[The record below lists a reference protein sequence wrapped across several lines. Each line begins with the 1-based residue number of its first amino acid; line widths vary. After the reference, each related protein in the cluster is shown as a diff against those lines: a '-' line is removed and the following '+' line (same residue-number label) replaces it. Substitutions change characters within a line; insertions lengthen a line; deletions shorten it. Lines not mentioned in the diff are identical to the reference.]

1 VNSTPPRTPK
11 TLPEIA
17 VSDEGARTRT
27 LTGYSDW
34 IVYIFAIVIAL
45 GHVWFNSFG
54 LLGSVPR
61 NALHL
66 STMALIV
73 FLTFPA
79 RKTSPTDRFTIVD
92 VILCIGIV
100 VCGWY
105 IFTYYLVIH
114 REQFSIPGMRDLIFA
129 GLTVVLLLEA
139 SRRAAGW
146 IIPAIALFFIVYTV
160 WLGQFIPGP
169 FYYSPAS
176 FERLLFRL
184 ALTDEAIFGIVANIS
199 STYVFTFILFG
210 AFLIKSGAGAFVIDL
225 ALALFG
231 RIRGGPAHAAV
242 VGSGMIGS
250 ITGSAVA
257 NTVTSGTFT
266 IPLMKRIG
274 YTPRQAAGIEAAAS
288 TGGQIMPPIMGAG
301 AFIMA
306 QFTGIPYI
314 EIVAIALLPAL
325 MYFLSVSF
333 FIYLAARKQNIGKM
347 EDADLPDL
355 KSVLR
360 DGAVFVFPI
369 GAVVGTLIY
378 GYTPLFAGLV
388 GIVTVVVA
396 SWFTRNYRM
405 GPHAIL
411 DALYTGVRNAAAT
424 AVILMTAGIVVGI
437 AGLTGIGITFSGMI
451 LVLAGD
457 SLFLAIVL
465 IAFASLILGMGL
477 PVSAAYVMLA
487 ILAAPALTQLGVA
500 LIAAHML
507 IFWYSQDSNVTPP
520 IALAAYAA
528 AGVAGSDPMKTSF
541 TAWKFAKGLYFI
553 PVLFVYSPLLFTG
566 TYVGALQAAFFGTL
580 GLFCIAVVFEGYLV
594 RRTNLV
600 ERCGFLVAGVGLF
613 WPNIWFSIPSLGLF
627 LALLA
632 WQFFQARKSDMVRA

>member
-1 VNSTPPRTPK
+1 VGP
-11 TLPEIA
+11 
-17 VSDEGARTRT
+17 
-27 LTGYSDW
+27 YYW
-34 IVYIFAIVIAL
+34 IVYGAAVVIAL

-66 STMALIV
+66 ASMALIV

-79 RKTSPTDRFTIVD
+79 RKASPSARFTVVD
-92 VILCIGIV
+92 VALSILIIA
-100 VCGWY
+100 CGWY
-105 IFTYYLVIH
+105 IFSHYLVIH
-114 REQFSIPGMRDLIFA
+114 RQQFSIPNARDLLFA
-129 GLTVVLLLEA
+129 ALTVILLLEA
-139 SRRAAGW
+139 ARRTAGW
-146 IIPAIALFFIVYTV
+146 IIPAIALFFIAYTV

-169 FYYSPAS
+169 FFHAPTSH
-176 FERLLFRL
+176 ERLLFRL
-184 ALTDEAIFGIVANIS
+184 ALTDEAIFGLVANIS

-210 AFLIKSGAGAFVIDL
+210 AFLIKSGAGSFVIDL
-225 ALALFG
+225 AISLFG

-266 IPLMKRIG
+266 IPLMKRVG

-288 TGGQIMPPIMGAG
+288 TGGQIMPPVMGAG
-301 AFIMA
+301 AFIMS
-306 QFTGIPYI
+306 QFTGVPYI

-325 MYFLSVSF
+325 MYFLSISF
-333 FIYLAARKQNIGKM
+333 FIFLSARRQNIGKM
-347 EDADLPDL
+347 ESKDIQPLPT
-355 KSVLR
+355 VLR
-360 DGAVFVFPI
+360 EGAAFFVPI
-369 GAVVGTLIY
+369 GAVIGVLIY

-396 SWFTRNYRM
+396 SWFTRRHRM
-405 GPHAIL
+405 GPREIL
-411 DALYTGVRNAAAT
+411 DALYTGTRNAAAT

-437 AGLTGIGITFSGMI
+437 AGLTGVGITFSSMI
-451 LVLAGD
+451 LVLSGD
-457 SLFLAIVL
+457 NLFLAVVL
-465 IAFASLILGMGL
+465 IALASLILGMGL

-487 ILAAPALTQLGVA
+487 ILAAPALVQLGVA

-528 AGVAGSDPMKTSF
+528 AGVAKSNPMATSF

-566 TYVGALQAAFFGTL
+566 SYTDALVTAAFATL
-580 GLFCIAVVFEGYLV
+580 GLFSAAVAFEGYLL
-594 RRTNLV
+594 RTATII
-600 ERCGFLVAGVGLF
+600 ERIGFAAAGVALF
-613 WPNIWFSIPSLGLF
+613 WPVGWMSVLGLVF
-627 LALLA
+627 FAALLG
-632 WQFFQARKSDMVRA
+632 WQYMGMRTALESIDPPSGNAGSSS

>member
-1 VNSTPPRTPK
+1 M
-11 TLPEIA
+11 PEIA
-17 VSDEGARTRT
+17 VSDEGARTRR
-27 LTGYSDW
+27 LTGYWDW
-34 IVYIFAIVIAL
+34 VVYILAITIAL
-45 GHVWFNSFG
+45 GHIWFNSYG

-61 NALHL
+61 NALHMT
-66 STMALIV
+66 TMAIIV

-79 RKTSPTDRFTIVD
+79 RKASPINRFTVVD
-92 VILCIGIV
+92 VALCISVIA
-100 VCGWY
+100 CGWY
-105 IFTYYLVIH
+105 IFTHYLVIH
-114 REQFSIPGMRDLIFA
+114 RQQFSIPNTRDLIFA

-146 IIPAIALFFIVYTV
+146 IIPAIALFFIAYTV

-242 VGSGMIGS
+242 VGSGMVGS

-347 EDADLPDL
+347 QDADLPEL
-355 KSVLR
+355 KSILR

-388 GIVTVVVA
+388 GIVTVIIA

-405 GPHAIL
+405 GPREIL
-411 DALYTGVRNAAAT
+411 DALYTGARNASAT

-451 LVLAGD
+451 LALAGD
-457 SLFLAIVL
+457 NLFLAVVL

-487 ILAAPALTQLGVA
+487 ILAAPALTELGVA

-528 AGVAGSDPMKTSF
+528 SGVAGSDPMKTSF
-541 TAWKFAKGLYFI
+541 TAWKYAKGLYFI
-553 PVLFVYSPLLFTG
+553 PLLFVYSPILFTG
-566 TYVGALQAAFFGTL
+566 TYLGALQAAFFGTL
-580 GLFCIAVVFEGYLV
+580 GLFCAAVVFEGYLV

-600 ERCGFLVAGVGLF
+600 ERSGFLIAAVGLF
-613 WPNIWFSIPSLGLF
+613 WPNIWLSMPSLALF
-627 LALLA
+627 LALLT
-632 WQFFQARKSDMVRA
+632 WQLIQAKREDPVRA